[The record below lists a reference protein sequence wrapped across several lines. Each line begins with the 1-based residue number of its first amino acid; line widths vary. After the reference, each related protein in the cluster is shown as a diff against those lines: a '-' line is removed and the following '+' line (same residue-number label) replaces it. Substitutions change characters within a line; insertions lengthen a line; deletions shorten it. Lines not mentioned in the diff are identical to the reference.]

1 MKNKFKSLKLILSSM
16 LVLLV
21 FILVIF
27 LTATSYKTAYNAV
40 ETSYL
45 NQLSNFN
52 GEIERQIKEFYDDQ
66 FNIAQFLADD
76 ERITRSF
83 KKNDFDEAL
92 IFLRSYYAKMNIYED
107 IFITT
112 FEKNPRV
119 LASVSKLTDGARWSW
134 AGYEKNI
141 SEALDGREYISDAK
155 KSPISGAP
163 VALITNPIRQ
173 NNKIIG
179 IMALRCKIGDYSY
192 NLVRGI
198 KIGKTGYPYALN
210 LDGSVFAHPVKENIF
225 KLNINDYDWG
235 KKMLSSPSGT
245 VVRYEWE
252 GKDKIQTFVKNDK
265 YRFLSAATIYVSD
278 MNDDAR
284 TMAVIMILVGLAGIG
299 ICAAAIY
306 LFISHRLKPLNE
318 CKAVLSDIARGN
330 FLSRYKGKN
339 TGDEIGDIAR
349 EMNNTAEILEKTMA
363 DITGFAVRF
372 SQGDFSGRLDVSKK
386 DDTGMLGDLT
396 EVLNNTSA
404 LLEKVIS
411 NIVNFAIRFSR
422 GDFSDKLD
430 LSNVNEIGML
440 GNLSQTLNNSV
451 DNLEKLINDISEFAE
466 KFASGNLSE
475 RLVVGKKEEVG
486 MLGDISMALNN
497 AVGNLDELLSK
508 VIESVQGLAQAV
520 EQISSGN
527 QNLSQRTAEQASS
540 LEEIASTIEQTTAT
554 IKQNADNADNAN
566 VMSDKASKLAE
577 NGLAVVNNA
586 VSSINEISQSSKKIG
601 EIITMINEISFQTN
615 LLALN
620 AAVEA
625 ARAGDQG
632 RGFAVVAGEVRNLAQ
647 RSARAAKEIGTLIN
661 DSVEKID
668 SGTGLVNKSGEA
680 LKEITSSVKESGKV
694 ISEIAAATQEQKLG
708 VEQINKAII
717 EMDTMTQQNAALV
730 EETASA
736 SEEMANQ
743 AQELMGMIDKF
754 TVSDFN
760 KSEKKAQK
768 KIHLKVNG
776 TNKSS
781 AEKESKSDVFH
792 MNSVDHTAADK
803 TELSKSMKEEG
814 FEEF

>member
-1 MKNKFKSLKLILSSM
+1 MKNKFKSLKMILSSM

-45 NQLSNFN
+45 NQLGNFN
-52 GEIERQIKEFYDDQ
+52 NEIERQIREFYDDQ
-66 FNIAQFLADD
+66 FKIAQFLADD
-76 ERITRSF
+76 ERVARAF

-92 IFLRSYYAKMNIYED
+92 LFLKSYYAKMNIYED

-112 FEKNPRV
+112 IEKNPRI

-134 AGYEKNI
+134 TGYEKNI
-141 SEALDGREYISDAK
+141 SEALDGREFISDAK
-155 KSPISGAP
+155 KSLIPGGAP
-163 VALITNPIRQ
+163 VALITNPIKQ

-179 IMALRCKIGDYSY
+179 IMALRCRIGDYSY

-198 KIGKTGYPYALN
+198 KIGKTGYPYAIN

-252 GKDKIQTFVKNDK
+252 GKGKIQTFVKNDK
-265 YRFLSAATIYVSD
+265 YRFFSAATIYVSD

-284 TMAVIMILVGLAGIG
+284 TMAIIMILVGLAGIG

-318 CKAVLSDIARGN
+318 CKAVLSDIAKGN

-349 EMNNTAEILEKTMA
+349 EMNNTAEILEKTVT
-363 DITGFAVRF
+363 DITGFAERF
-372 SQGDFSGRLDVSKK
+372 SRGDFSGRLDTSKK
-386 DDTGMLGDLT
+386 SETGMLGDLT

-411 NIVNFAIRFSR
+411 NIVNFALRFSR

-430 LSNVNEIGML
+430 LSNAGEIGML
-440 GNLSQTLNNSV
+440 GNLSRTLNNSV
-451 DNLEKLINDISEFAE
+451 DNLEKLIKDISEFAE
-466 KFASGNLSE
+466 KFAGGNLSE

-486 MLGDISMALNN
+486 MLGDISTALNN
-497 AVGNLDELLSK
+497 AVGNLDDLLSR

-540 LEEIASTIEQTTAT
+540 LEEIASTIEETTAT
-554 IKQNADNADNAN
+554 IKQNADNANNAN

-577 NGLAVVNNA
+577 DGLVIVNNA

-620 AAVEA
+620 AAV
-625 ARAGDQG
+625 
-632 RGFAVVAGEVRNLAQ
+632 
-647 RSARAAKEIGTLIN
+647 
-661 DSVEKID
+661 
-668 SGTGLVNKSGEA
+668 
-680 LKEITSSVKESGKV
+680 
-694 ISEIAAATQEQKLG
+694 
-708 VEQINKAII
+708 
-717 EMDTMTQQNAALV
+717 
-730 EETASA
+730 
-736 SEEMANQ
+736 
-743 AQELMGMIDKF
+743 
-754 TVSDFN
+754 
-760 KSEKKAQK
+760 
-768 KIHLKVNG
+768 
-776 TNKSS
+776 
-781 AEKESKSDVFH
+781 
-792 MNSVDHTAADK
+792 
-803 TELSKSMKEEG
+803 
-814 FEEF
+814 